1 MGNKVL
7 ESSICER
14 GLKETRSDY
23 GGVGPRPGF
32 HSADNGEK
40 VAVFWAEDP
49 HSLEFSGHLLSE
61 YSGPG
66 SCAQTGIHEDA
77 VSAFLLL
84 SL

>member
-40 VAVFWAEDP
+40 VAVFWAEDRSP
-49 HSLEFSGHLLSE
+49 LVLNLKTATWKPLKTEL
-61 YSGPG
+61 
-66 SCAQTGIHEDA
+66 
-77 VSAFLLL
+77 
-84 SL
+84 